1 MCSFRSKGSLY
12 EIPPTK
18 PWVTYPSFSI
28 NSGSQITRS
37 NRSQPSITMRLVKL
51 LAVFTILAALFAVTW
66 PVAVLGRLGRAPP
79 TPKSGPVKHHR
90 SPWLQRPPPP
100 PPPRPHHRHDG
111 LRRHC
116 HIRHHRVNTDCCYRI
131 RWWHSKFQYS
141 TSNVVSVYCIHS
153 FSILDAFGVRR
164 N

>member
-1 MCSFRSKGSLY
+1 VKWLERLKNLIFFVSNSGSVDLTCRGIHVFVQISRDLLP

-28 NSGSQITRS
+28 NSGNQITRS
-37 NRSQPSITMRLVKL
+37 NRSQPSITMRPVKL

-90 SPWLQRPPPP
+90 PPRLQRPPPSP
-100 PPPRPHHRHDG
+100 PPPRSRHRHDG
-111 LRRHC
+111 LRRPLPYPAPPPCQH
-116 HIRHHRVNTDCCYRI
+116 
-131 RWWHSKFQYS
+131 
-141 TSNVVSVYCIHS
+141 
-153 FSILDAFGVRR
+153 
-164 N
+164 